1 MKQIFFA
8 IAFISIILSS
18 CSSGTSKKSNI
29 KDKSPKESIKVVLVD
44 SILATPEKY
53 LEKTVSIQG
62 LVIHTCKHSGKKM
75 FLAGA
80 DKNRF
85 VKVIAG
91 NSISIFGK
99 ELEGETVI
107 ATGKITIMEKSD
119 EKHKD
124 QDKKEE
130 HKEHDEKTTS
140 KDSTSGEGCATET
153 KIKRYEMTCDSYSV
167 VK

>member
-1 MKQIFFA
+1 MKQLITV
-8 IAFISIILSS
+8 IAFISIIFSS
-18 CSSGTSKKSNI
+18 CSSGTSKKSAV
-29 KDKSPKESIKVVLVD
+29 KDKSSKESINVVLVD

-80 DKNRF
+80 DKRTF

-91 NSISIFGK
+91 NTISIFGK

-107 ATGKITIMEKSD
+107 ATGKITIMENSG
-119 EKHKD
+119 EKPKD
-124 QDKKEE
+124 HNKNEE

-140 KDSTSGEGCATET
+140 KDSSTGEGCATES
-153 KIKRYEMTCDSYSV
+153 KIKKYEMTCDSFSV